1 MGRPPLGIGEHG
13 NINFSRVSAD
23 GVTPEVW
30 RAYCSYRG
38 KDGKASKLERRGT
51 GADAVKAQSA
61 AKSALTKYLRDLNGS
76 TSTRLARNSRLH
88 QAITK
93 YLAGVKK
100 RRKGTTYDEYR
111 RWANARL
118 IPDIGDLTIAE
129 CTAGRLQ
136 EYFDDLAEQPSKRT
150 GQPLSANSR
159 RGIRKVLKGALAVAI
174 RDGALTV
181 NPVDNMEDI
190 EGDTRPAGGYDGET
204 TAAFFDKLDTDA
216 VAVKYGHNQLIKF
229 QFHTGA
235 RIGEAL
241 AVRWQDANL
250 TDAPVTV
257 EHPKFGKVTI
267 PPRTIWFNGN
277 IVRITGQGL
286 ARHDGKTPSSVDFV
300 EMTPSLHTMLM
311 VTKPADAKP
320 EDPIFPNSKGAFRC
334 PHSTQTNIRRLRKR
348 IEFDDF
354 TTHFGRRTYGTALD
368 AAGQTGRQVA
378 DGLRKASIA
387 DTQKSYMVRGL
398 KNPEAAGAIEVF
410 YKRKA

>member
-13 NINFSRVSAD
+13 NINFSRVSAE

-38 KDGKASKLERRGT
+38 NDGKTSKPERRGA
-51 GADAVKAQSA
+51 GADAAKAQSA
-61 AKSALTKYLRDLNGS
+61 AKSALTKYLRELNGS
-76 TSTRLARNSRLH
+76 NTTKLARSSRLH
-88 QAITK
+88 QAIAK
-93 YLAGVKK
+93 YLVGVKK

-136 EYFDDLAEQPSKRT
+136 EYFDDLAEKPSKRT

-190 EGDTRPAGGYDGET
+190 EGDTRPAGGFDGET
-204 TAAFFDKLDTDA
+204 TADFFDALDTDRI
-216 VAVKYGHNQLIKF
+216 AVKFGHNLLIKF
-229 QFHTGA
+229 MFHTGT

-241 AVRWQDANL
+241 AVRWEDANL
-250 TDAPVTV
+250 TDKPITV
-257 EHPKFGKVTI
+257 EHPKFGRIVI
-267 PPRTIWFNGN
+267 PPQTIWINGN
-277 IVRITGQGL
+277 MVRITGAGL

-300 EMTPSLHTMLM
+300 QMTPSLHTMLT
-311 VTKPADAKP
+311 VHKPANARP

-348 IEFDDF
+348 IKFDNF
-354 TTHFGRRTYGTALD
+354 TTHFGRRTYGTGLD
-368 AAGQTGRQVA
+368 AAGQSARKVA

-387 DTQKSYMVRGL
+387 DTQRSYMLRGL
-398 KNPEAAGAIEVF
+398 KNPDAAPAIEDY